1 MSYTPLSQNRI
12 ICDDGV
18 FDWGKETDFLVKLHE
33 SSEKYREKW
42 YNYLKISHYR
52 RKSDEKGNY
61 VRNL

>member
-42 YNYLKISHYR
+42 YNYYKNQPLQEKIR
-52 RKSDEKGNY
+52 
-61 VRNL
+61 